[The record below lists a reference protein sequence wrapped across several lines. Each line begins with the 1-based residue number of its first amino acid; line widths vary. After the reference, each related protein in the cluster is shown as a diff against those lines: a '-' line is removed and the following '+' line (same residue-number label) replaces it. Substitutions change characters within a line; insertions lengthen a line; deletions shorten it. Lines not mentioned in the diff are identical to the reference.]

1 MLGDLV
7 KLHIVKAQSPKPK
20 AWQVPFCLLRD
31 NGLVSRSF
39 ILRASEGQGLLTVR
53 D

>member
-1 MLGDLV
+1 MLGDLA
-7 KLHIVKAQSPKPK
+7 KLHIVKAQSPKPE

-31 NGLVSRSF
+31 NGL
-39 ILRASEGQGLLTVR
+39 ASEGQGLLTVR